1 MKVADRTGSGPCPE
15 ETAMS
20 TDRIGVLV
28 GVDESAC
35 SQQALAW
42 ATADAVAKH
51 LPLTVAGVVD
61 LPRIADIPISSELVG
76 SAETAVRRR
85 VEADAARAT
94 RYFGGAIP
102 VHTRVLTGDPAAELL
117 RLAAGAD
124 EVVVGSHGTGRFTRL
139 LIGSVGGR
147 VAEHAPCPAVVVRGG
162 ERQDGRIVVGIDSSP
177 HSEPALDFGFAYADA
192 HAVPL
197 VALHA
202 YTVRA
207 VVYPV
212 MPYPIPPYP
221 VIEEMNRFRA
231 EALRTAEHSLG
242 RWTEKYPDVEVR
254 VEVTEGPAARELV
267 NSSRS
272 AGLLV
277 VGTRGHGGLAGML
290 LGSVSHAVL
299 RHAFCPVAIAR

>member
-1 MKVADRTGSGPCPE
+1 VE
-15 ETAMS
+15 EKAMS
-20 TDRIGVLV
+20 TDGIGVLV

-42 ATADAVAKH
+42 AAADALAKG
-51 LPLTVAGVVD
+51 LPLTVAGAVD
-61 LPRIADIPISSELVG
+61 LPHHPDIPLSGELVG
-76 SAETAVRRR
+76 SAEAAVRRR
-85 VEADAARAT
+85 VDAVAARAT
-94 RYFGGAIP
+94 RDLGGAIP
-102 VHTRVLTGDPAAELL
+102 EHTRVLTGDPAAELL

-124 EVVVGSHGTGRFTRL
+124 EVVLGSHGTGRFGRL
-139 LIGSVGGR
+139 LIGSVSGR

-162 ERQDGRIVVGIDSSP
+162 ERTDGRVVVGIDTSP
-177 HSEPALDFGFAYADA
+177 HSEPALDFGFAYAEA

-197 VALHA
+197 VVLHVYTIGAL
-202 YTVRA
+202 
-207 VVYPV
+207 VYPV

-221 VIEEMNRFRA
+221 VVEEMERFRA

-242 RWTEKYPDVEVR
+242 RWTEKYPGVDVRTEVS
-254 VEVTEGPAARELV
+254 EGPAARELV

-272 AGLLV
+272 ARLLV

-299 RHAFCPVAIAR
+299 RHAFCPLAIAR